1 MYVSLA
7 LRARFAA
14 RCTTSIPSTSGLYTL
29 YHIST
34 PTRVSWPRSRM
45 AVSTPRRRM
54 LMHTPANGS
63 PVRWRTSRMSPSLAL
78 SGFSLS
84 KRRVR
89 APVGSRVAREAA
101 VTVETGVGQVFLI
114 AGAGATM
121 LRPWV
126 LSKGGLV
133 LIFFGK
139 TKCSCE
145 NCVRGVCRE
154 EECAGCRQCRR
165 TPGLLVAGLCFPL
178 LRLLHALNWPS
189 IDV

>member
-1 MYVSLA
+1 M
-7 LRARFAA
+7 
-14 RCTTSIPSTSGLYTL
+14 
-29 YHIST
+29 
-34 PTRVSWPRSRM
+34 
-45 AVSTPRRRM
+45 
-54 LMHTPANGS
+54 
-63 PVRWRTSRMSPSLAL
+63 AL

-133 LIFFGK
+133 LIFFEE
-139 TKCSCE
+139 TKRSCE

-154 EECAGCRQCRR
+154 E
-165 TPGLLVAGLCFPL
+165 
-178 LRLLHALNWPS
+178 
-189 IDV
+189 